1 MFGLLGKKPVD
12 KLIELLGREK
22 VSTSL
27 LERKLYS
34 YDATPIPIE
43 RALPSA
49 VVFPTSQEDV
59 QKLVKVCYEEEHSYI
74 SQGCG
79 LWFDGW
85 GSAYFGKRCGGL
97 L

>member
-1 MFGLLGKKPVD
+1 MFGLLSKKPVD
-12 KLIELLGREK
+12 KLIEVLGREK

-27 LERKLYS
+27 VERKLYS

-59 QKLVKVCYEEEHSYI
+59 QKLVKVCYEEEIPIFPRGAGVRSDGR
-74 SQGCG
+74 GC
-79 LWFDGW
+79 
-85 GSAYFGKRCGGL
+85 AYFGKGCGGL